1 MRERFE
7 AIKNSALEFWRK
19 LNKRQQLA
27 VGLGGGAI
35 IIGIFG
41 LLLFAALRA
50 GQPKYEPL
58 FTNLESED
66 ANAIVQDLKKTNTP
80 YRLEAEGTAVLVGKK
95 DVLEKR
101 LELASKGLP
110 AKGTVGY
117 ELFDQTRLGVTD
129 FTQKV
134 NLQRAKEGEL
144 SRTIM
149 GLDAVEKARVMI
161 VQPEPSLFVDTQEKS
176 TASVAL
182 QLKSKKNLNE
192 EQVRG
197 IVHLIAASIEG
208 LDPKNVTVVDSA
220 GNILSDIDEKQQLA
234 EKMKLT
240 QLQLQHKKLIEDLY
254 QDKIYK
260 ALSKVLGEE
269 NCVVVVSAELDFDVH
284 TTEDE
289 IYKPVVGD
297 SGVVRSEQL
306 IEEKYL
312 GTGTVPEIGV
322 PGTTSNIPGYK
333 GLAEGNAEYNRSEE
347 TRNYEITRLLD
358 KKQKNQG
365 DIRRLSVAVM
375 LNEDLTFGEAKQAT
389 TAQATYLTRRRINDI
404 IANVTAAANLDPT
417 RGDMVSVIPI
427 KFQPGTQGIR
437 FDWQEQARRERI
449 KMIAYIILIA
459 LSVICIFLLSFF
471 ALRASVVK
479 EEVPEES
486 FIEED
491 VIEEAVPVEE
501 LLMPELTEEQRTREK
516 IKEEVLRMIND
527 DPEGAAL
534 IVRSWLFSDMG

>member
-7 AIKNSALEFWRK
+7 AIKNYALEFWKKTNTNQR
-19 LNKRQQLA
+19 RA
-27 VGLGGGAI
+27 A
-35 IIGIFG
+35 IGIG
-41 LLLFAALRA
+41 AALVVAIVTLVVILSLRA
-50 GQPKYEPL
+50 GMPSYEPL
-58 FTNLESED
+58 FTNLESGD
-66 ANAIVQDLKKTNTP
+66 ANTIVQELKKSNTP
-80 YRLEAEGTAVLVGKK
+80 YKLEADGTAILVDKK
-95 DVLEKR
+95 AVLEKR
-101 LELASKGLP
+101 LELASKGIP
-110 AKGTVGY
+110 SKGTVGY

-149 GLDAVEKARVMI
+149 GLDVVEKARVMI

-182 QLKSKKNLNE
+182 KLKGNKKLDE
-192 EQVRG
+192 DQIRG
-197 IVHLIAASIEG
+197 IVHLVAASIEG
-208 LDPKNVTVVDSA
+208 LDPKNVTVVDSE

-254 QDKIYK
+254 QEKIYK

-297 SGVVRSEQL
+297 NGVVRSEQL

-347 TRNYEITRLLD
+347 TRNYEITRLID

-365 DIRRLSVAVM
+365 DIRRISVAVM
-375 LNEDLTFGEAKQAT
+375 LNEDLTFGDTRQAG
-389 TAQATYLTRRRINDI
+389 TAQAATYLTRRRINDI

-427 KFQPGTQGIR
+427 KFQPGVQGIR
-437 FDWQEQARRERI
+437 DLYKDQLRRQRI
-449 KMIAYIILIA
+449 QQIAYIILIII
-459 LSVICIFLLSFF
+459 SIIGIFLLSYF
-471 ALRASVVK
+471 ALKSSVVK
-479 EEVPEES
+479 EEVPEEQM
-486 FIEED
+486 IEEEL
-491 VIEEAVPVEE
+491 IEEPVPVEE

-516 IKEEVLRMIND
+516 VKEEVLRMIND

-534 IVRSWLFSDMG
+534 IVRSWLFSDM